1 MPRPSGSMTDRNQ
14 RKQQAAQ
21 RNIEVPSA
29 RVQVTKSKVDPTV
42 FWDQY
47 YADPK
52 ANDDPEDVLALV
64 SLLRVDK
71 KFRDIE
77 GVLRGY
83 LRHHS
88 DLAEVWMY
96 DTLVIAIDINKGDM
110 EEAKTLVGYAAHLA
124 RQSENPN
131 DLFQVADILLM
142 RNWLEPI
149 GADGYKANL
158 GEILERLEKRVP
170 HRIEPYLMNMLLAER
185 TQNPARMADAAESIL
200 SLGWPGRDEG
210 IRREIRARADSLAKT
225 LRADDRG
232 AEAKAMLERIGES
245 GVIDLS
251 IKLKWKGTADLD
263 LIVEEPLGAKANY
276 DTPRTVFGGSLISN
290 GRGTKPEQQ
299 AEEAYICPRAFDGT
313 YKIQVKSIYNS
324 PEDPKQKVHTAELEI
339 ITQLGSGKQ
348 KKETFVVTV
357 DQEPIAPISF
367 NLSGGRRTEVL
378 PFLAPQPAPPLPKNL
393 AKNKNATTPK
403 ADQKQALGAGATRT
417 SPATK
422 ERSKAIVVPDYEPKS
437 TRAIDLTNPKKE

>member
-1 MPRPSGSMTDRNQ
+1 MDRNQ
-14 RKQQAAQ
+14 RKEQAGK
-21 RNIEVPSA
+21 RNIEIPSA
-29 RVQVTKSKVDPTV
+29 RVQVSKVKTDPIL

-88 DLAEVWMY
+88 DMAEVWMY
-96 DTLVIAIDINKGDM
+96 DTLVLAIDINKGDM
-110 EEAKTLVGYAAHLA
+110 EEAKILAGYAAHLA

-131 DLFQVADILLM
+131 DLFQVADILLL
-142 RNWLEPI
+142 RNWLEPV
-149 GADGYKANL
+149 GAEGYKANL
-158 GEILERLEKRVP
+158 GEILDRLEKRVP
-170 HRIEPYLMNMLLAER
+170 HRIEPYLMNMMLAER
-185 TQNPARMADAAESIL
+185 TQNPARMADVAESIL

-210 IRREIRARADSLAKT
+210 IRREMKSRVDALAKG
-225 LRADDRG
+225 LRADDRSG
-232 AEAKAMLERIGES
+232 EAKAMQERVSES
-245 GVIDLS
+245 SVIDLS
-251 IKLKWKGTADLD
+251 IKLKWKGAADLD

-299 AEEAYICPRAFDGT
+299 AEEAYVCPRSFDGT

-324 PEDPKQKVHTAELEI
+324 PEDPKQKVRTAELEI
-339 ITQLGSGKQ
+339 ITRLGSGKER
-348 KKETFVVTV
+348 KETHVVSLEK
-357 DQEPIAPISF
+357 EPIEPITF
-367 NLSGGRRTEVL
+367 RMTGGRRTEVL
-378 PFLAPQPAPPLPKNL
+378 PFLAPQPLPQLPKNL
-393 AKNKNATTPK
+393 AKSKNSTK
-403 ADQKQALGAGATRT
+403 AEPTQAIGAGGTRT
-417 SPATK
+417 GSPASK
-422 ERSKAIVVPDYEPKS
+422 EKSKAIVVPDYEPKS
-437 TRAIDLTNPKKE
+437 TKAIDLTNPKK